1 MSYNTSLLIENIDHW
16 PMELQATLVAP
27 EYLNFFVLLLAVYGM
42 YQGVEI
48 KHPLYAVLFLNL
60 IIPLCFTVIDM
71 IGFVFLT
78 SSKYI
83 TLSNTNSVFC
93 IYLHC
98 ICWCLASIIR
108 YIYII
113 YPDWINNLTPSV
125 RTQYFAT
132 YTIAFI
138 LTFLL
143 SAPMYSYA
151 MYLGKFHDAFMPS
164 ITSIWEV
171 RMLHIFSDQT

>member
-1 MSYNTSLLIENIDHW
+1 MSNKTSLMIENIDDW
-16 PMELQATLVAP
+16 PMVLQATLVAP

-42 YQGVEI
+42 YQRVEI
-48 KHPLYAVLFLNL
+48 HHPLYAVLFLNL
-60 IIPLCFTVIDM
+60 IIPLCFSLIDM
-71 IGFVFLT
+71 IGFMFLT
-78 SSKYI
+78 PNKYI

-98 ICWCLASIIR
+98 TCWCVTSIIR

-113 YPDWINNLTPSV
+113 YPDWINNLTPSA
-125 RTQYFAT
+125 RIQFFAT
-132 YTIAFI
+132 YTMVLI

-151 MYLGKFHDAFMPS
+151 IYLGKFHDAFIDSSRP
-164 ITSIWEV
+164 V
-171 RMLHIFSDQT
+171 PMLR